1 MSRCAPARPPRREP
15 LIDGLKLLAS
25 QLIVLHHLAF
35 YGPMA
40 DHAAPLMPGL
50 IDFLAGPARYVVQV
64 FLVVGGFLA
73 ARQLAPSG
81 RWVAGVEF
89 GPRLLERYLRLVLPL
104 VLTLLLAI
112 AAAALARQGMP
123 GHPSVPDA
131 PDVQQVLAHLLLAQ
145 DLLGIEALSAGV
157 WYVAIDFQLFA
168 GLLLLLWVGRRFE
181 GSADP
186 DRPGRVAPWLVVGCV
201 GVSALGI
208 NRDPDWDIAAPYF
221 AAAYGLGVLAA
232 WARQL
237 PLAWWTGLLLVG
249 LGMLVEPRE
258 RLLLAMGVAC
268 LLWLVHRSRNAVES
282 SAAVEPAWR
291 AWLSMGG
298 ASSYAVFLLH
308 FPVALVVNAAF
319 VQWVPAQPWP
329 QALGVV
335 LAWGLSVW
343 VGWIFHRW
351 VELPSVR
358 WTSQRLGLAARRS
371 LRL

>member
-1 MSRCAPARPPRREP
+1 MPARLPRREP
-15 LIDGLKLLAS
+15 LIDALKLLAS

-40 DHAAPLMPGL
+40 DHAAPLLPGVRE
-50 IDFLAGPARYVVQV
+50 FLAGPARYVVQV

-81 RWVAGVEF
+81 RWVAGVEL
-89 GPRLLERYLRLVLPL
+89 GPRLLERYLRLVVPL
-104 VLTLLLAI
+104 VFTLLLAM

-131 PDVQQVLAHLLLAQ
+131 PDALQLLAHLLLAQ
-145 DLLGIEALSAGV
+145 DLLGIDALSAGV

-168 GLLLLLWVGRRFE
+168 GLLLLLWAARRFE
-181 GSADP
+181 PSAYP
-186 DRPGRVAPWLVVGCV
+186 DRPGRLAPWLVVGCV

-237 PLAWWTGLLLVG
+237 PLAWWVGLLLVG

-258 RLLLAMGVAC
+258 RLLLATGVAC
-268 LLWLVHRSRNAVES
+268 LLWLVYRWRAAVVAS
-282 SAAVEPAWR
+282 VAVEPAWR
-291 AWLSMGG
+291 GWLAMAG

-319 VQWVPAQPWP
+319 VQWVPVRPWP

-335 LAWGLSVW
+335 LAWALSCWAGW
-343 VGWIFHRW
+343 VFHRQ
-351 VELPSVR
+351 VELPGVR
-358 WTSQRLGLAARRS
+358 WTARRLGLGR
-371 LRL
+371 